1 MQNLLND
8 LIKLLE
14 QDDRLVAEGK
24 LLKNK
29 IVELAL
35 TLDPGLI
42 KLLLKDEG
50 IKRHFFVEVG
60 GVLVFD
66 KIKFQQF
73 VSNKQFLPDSYTAF
87 KNKIGLT
94 TAGEYLTES
103 KEVVLAWP
111 YKDCVLE
118 GGQDTEDA
126 RRNEVFWNETLAP
139 DQIDRLLSPKA
150 LTNFRKFDKDGEHKV
165 SEISLNDNLIIKGN
179 NLMALH
185 TLKKVYAGK
194 VKLIYIDPPYNT
206 GSDGFGYNDQFN
218 HSTWLTFVKNRLE
231 IAKVLLVKEGSVWI
245 SIDDKEAHY
254 LKVLSDEVFDRE
266 NFVMDIAWRK
276 RDGAPND
283 RKVGAVHEHI
293 LVYAKSK
300 LNSSK
305 QTLAEEAFNLLPRT
319 EKADSEYKV
328 FSEPDG
334 PDSRGPFRKIDTTA
348 NGKGGRYVASLFYP
362 FKNPYTGEEVT
373 PREGTCWRH
382 SKDEMERLQADKR
395 LFWGADG
402 KAKTPM
408 KKMFIF
414 EARQGMTIPS
424 LWLDVALNQHAAS
437 EIEKIFGEKAAF
449 ETPKPESLLHRI
461 IHLASNPDD
470 LVLDFFS
477 GSGTTAAVAH
487 KMGRRY
493 IGVEQMNYIEN
504 ITVERLKKVIGK
516 NVQKDGNMF
525 EELEYDQGGIS
536 KTVNWQG
543 GGSFVYC
550 ELNRANQTFIDQIQ
564 SATTGDDL
572 QIIWQAMQERA
583 FLSYKINPKTVD
595 ANASEFE
602 TLSFEDRQRFLIEV
616 LDKNMLYVPYS
627 EIDDVTYGVSDEEK
641 ALNRQFFSLKEK

>member
-1 MQNLLND
+1 MQNLLNE
-8 LIKLLE
+8 LVHLLE
-14 QDDRLVAEGK
+14 RDDRLVTEGK

-29 IVELAL
+29 IVESALAL
-35 TLDPGLI
+35 DPSLI
-42 KLLLKDEG
+42 KLLLKQEA
-50 IKRHFFVEVG
+50 IRKHFFVEVE
-60 GVLVFD
+60 GVMVFD

-94 TAGEYLTES
+94 AAGEYLTES

-118 GGQDTEDA
+118 GGQTREDA

-139 DQIDRLLSPKA
+139 DQIDRLLAPKA
-150 LTNFRKFDKDGEHKV
+150 LTNFKRYDKEGERKL
-165 SEISLNDNLIIKGN
+165 SELSFHDNFIIKGN
-179 NLMALH
+179 NLLALH
-185 TLKKVYAGK
+185 TLRKVYASK

-206 GSDGFGYNDQFN
+206 GNDGFDYNDQFN

-231 IAKVLLVKEGSVWI
+231 ISKLLLVKDGSIWV
-245 SIDDKEAHY
+245 SIDDNEAHY
-254 LKVLSDEVFDRE
+254 LKVLCDDVFGRE
-266 NFVMDIAWRK
+266 NFVVDIAWRK

-293 LVYAKSK
+293 LVYAKTK
-300 LNSSK
+300 LNTSK
-305 QTLAEEAFNLLPRT
+305 QTVAEEAFNLLPRT

-328 FSEPDG
+328 FKEPDG
-334 PDSRGPFRKIDTTA
+334 LDSRGPFRKIDTTA
-348 NGKGGRYVASLFYP
+348 NAKGGRYVASLFYP

-373 PREGTCWRH
+373 PRDGTCWRY
-382 SKDEMERLQADKR
+382 SKDEMERLQADKK

-402 KAKTPM
+402 KSKTPM

-461 IHLASNPDD
+461 IHLASNPGD

-493 IGVEQMNYIEN
+493 IGVEQMDYIEN
-504 ITVERLKKVIGK
+504 ITIKRLKKVIG
-516 NVQKDGNMF
+516 NTVHKDGKMF
-525 EELEYDQGGIS
+525 EELDYDQGGIS

-550 ELNRANQTFIDQIQ
+550 ELNQANQTFIDQIQ
-564 SATTGDDL
+564 SAKTGDEL
-572 QIIWQAMQERA
+572 QTIWQTMQEHA
-583 FLSYKINPKTVD
+583 FLSYKLDPKAVD
-595 ANASEFE
+595 ANKSEFAA
-602 TLSFEDRQRFLIEV
+602 LSFEDQQRFLIEV

-627 EIDDVTYGVSDEEK
+627 EIDDTAYAVSDEDK
-641 ALNRQFFSLKEK
+641 ALNRQFFGLKER